1 MRYIKWI
8 LFISTILEVISIIL
22 VTRLIGGGWT
32 LFLMILSVFCGLSML
47 RNTGISGLFVAIATI
62 NSGRKISLYQL
73 LWPFRFVLAAIL
85 LMSPGFFSDLIAAI
99 LLLPLRGKPLSASY
113 DNSFQ
118 HQTSANKDDIIEG
131 EYTVDTSTQD
141 KSAYYKNKKLPPE

>member
-47 RNTGISGLFVAIATI
+47 RNTGIKF
-62 NSGRKISLYQL
+62 RCISYCG
-73 LWPFRFVLAAIL
+73 RFV
-85 LMSPGFFSDLIAAI
+85 SS
-99 LLLPLRGKPLSASY
+99 LLPY
-113 DNSFQ
+113 C
-118 HQTSANKDDIIEG
+118 
-131 EYTVDTSTQD
+131 
-141 KSAYYKNKKLPPE
+141 

>member
-1 MRYIKWI
+1 
-8 LFISTILEVISIIL
+8 
-22 VTRLIGGGWT
+22 
-32 LFLMILSVFCGLSML
+32 ML

-141 KSAYYKNKKLPPE
+141 KSAYYKNNKLPPE

>member
-141 KSAYYKNKKLPPE
+141 NSAYYKNKKLPPE